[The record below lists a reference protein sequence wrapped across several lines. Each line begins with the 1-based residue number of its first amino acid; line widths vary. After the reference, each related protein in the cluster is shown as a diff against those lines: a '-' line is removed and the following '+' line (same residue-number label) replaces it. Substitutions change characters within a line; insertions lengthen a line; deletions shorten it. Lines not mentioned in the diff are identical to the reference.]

1 MKTIIVDY
9 NVILLWCNNLNY
21 KNPLLVKIE
30 EKLLLN
36 YIKKDMNKA

>member
-9 NVILLWCNNLNY
+9 NVILLWGNNLNY
-21 KNPLLVKIE
+21 KNQLLVKIE

-36 YIKKDMNKA
+36 Y